1 LDKIITLIILS
12 STGWLLFLNLLW
24 YFRMGGGAGEFGDAA
39 PSPNDFTDDTR
50 EMGEFA
56 AFVIL
61 RNPPNL
67 CKLDSD
73 DDEEGSL

>member
-1 LDKIITLIILS
+1 
-12 STGWLLFLNLLW
+12 
-24 YFRMGGGAGEFGDAA
+24 MGGGAGEFGDAA